1 MHVSQARIELSQ
13 LDEARFGFR
22 TARAINVREADL
34 PRIEH
39 FCQEY
44 DIRFCIA
51 RCAAEDLGAAQA
63 LEHAGFRL
71 MDTLVY
77 YQRDLRRTPIPGD
90 TGHIL
95 IRPALAE
102 DEAAVVAVAVE
113 SFQGYRGHYHAD
125 PLLDR
130 DKCDEVYTSW
140 AERSV
145 ASREVADQVLV
156 AELDGRIAGFATL
169 RLNSPDEGEGV
180 LFGVARFAQGRGIYR
195 SFMLRAMDWCAEQGR
210 QVMIVSTQVTNI
222 AVQKVW
228 ARLGFEPSHAYYT
241 FHKWFEP

>member
-1 MHVSQARIELSQ
+1 MHISHTQIELSQ

-22 TARAINVREADL
+22 TARALNVREADL
-34 PRIEH
+34 PHIH
-39 FCQEY
+39 QFCQEH
-44 DIRFCIA
+44 DIRFCIV
-51 RCAAEDLGAAQA
+51 RCAMEELGAAQA
-63 LEHAGFRL
+63 LEDTGFRL

-77 YQRDLRRTPIPGD
+77 YQRDLHRTPIPSD

-95 IRPALAE
+95 IRPASAE
-102 DEAAVVAVAVE
+102 DSAAIVAVAIE

-125 PLLDR
+125 SHLDP
-130 DKCDEVYTSW
+130 DKCDQVYASW

-145 ASREVADQVLV
+145 ASRDVADQVLV

-169 RLNSPDEGEGV
+169 RLNSPDVGEGV

-195 SFMLRAMDWCAEQGR
+195 SFMVRGMDWCAEQGR
-210 QVMIVSTQVTNI
+210 RVMIVSTQITNL

-228 ARLGFEPSHAYYT
+228 VRIGFELSHAYYT
-241 FHKWFEP
+241 FHKWFEL